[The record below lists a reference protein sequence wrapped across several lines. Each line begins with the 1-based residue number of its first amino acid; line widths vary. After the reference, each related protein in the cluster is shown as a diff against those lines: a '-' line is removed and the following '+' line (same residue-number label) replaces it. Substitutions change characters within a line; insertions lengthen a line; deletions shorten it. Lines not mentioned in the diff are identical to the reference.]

1 MRIIEIPGR
10 EVEVRGLKRKEIK
23 ALKEYGYYRS
33 RFTPPGGDAEPEAL
47 DAAMDAVIDKIL
59 TKDDLKA
66 LDDCEPRWTSEVWL
80 AIIKETYGAADEE
93 KNS

>member
-1 MRIIEIPGR
+1 MRVIEIPGR
-10 EVEVRGLKRKEIK
+10 EIEVRGLKRKEIK

-33 RFTPPGGDAEPEAL
+33 RFAPVKEDDPEAL
-47 DAAMDAVIDKIL
+47 DAAMDAVIEKVL
-59 TKDDLKA
+59 KKADLAA

-80 AIIKETYGAADEE
+80 GIIKETYGAPDEE